1 MTRVALAALAFLVI
15 FAATAHAQ
23 SKPPRVVDGTCSRA
37 STVTGDLA
45 AAVQQ
50 ANGDCLPETSAAR
63 PGAEAREMATL
74 KDSYHRWITQECGRQ
89 LCMNNLWGFI
99 DNSVEYGW
107 YSKNVLAGCGEWAS
121 RSARALT
128 NAAPKYWSVR
138 EVEYGRDPEYGRMDR
153 YHWAVELE
161 NTRTG
166 EIVVVDG
173 YRAAAKARSWAFWSP
188 GSSNEHAIAKANE
201 TGPQSDETSTWGA
214 AAKGPC
220 ENDASLCNPKPC
232 KV

>member
-1 MTRVALAALAFLVI
+1 MIRVALAALAFLAI

-23 SKPPRVVDGTCSRA
+23 TKPSAVVDGTCSRA
-37 STVTGDLA
+37 STTTGDLA

-63 PGAEAREMATL
+63 PGAEAREMAAL
-74 KDSYHRWITQECGRQ
+74 KDSYHRWITQECARK

-99 DNSVEYGW
+99 EDAYDTEYF
-107 YSKNVLAGCGEWAS
+107 YSNILAGCGEWAS
-121 RSARALT
+121 RSALAL
-128 NAAPKYWSVR
+128 NKVAPKYWSVR
-138 EVEYGRDPEYGRMDR
+138 EVEYGREPEYGRVDR

-173 YRAAAKARSWAFWSP
+173 YRAAAKARSWVFWSP
-188 GSSNEHAIAKANE
+188 GSSNENAISKADE

-214 AAKGPC
+214 PAKSPC
-220 ENDASLCNPKPC
+220 ANTNSLCNPKPC